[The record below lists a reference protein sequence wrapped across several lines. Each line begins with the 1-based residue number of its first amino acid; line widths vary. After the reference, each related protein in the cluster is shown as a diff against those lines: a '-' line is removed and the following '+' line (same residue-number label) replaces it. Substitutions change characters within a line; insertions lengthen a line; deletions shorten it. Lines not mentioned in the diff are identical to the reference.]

1 MMTTEMAVSPGDTQA
16 QRLESVM
23 HQLDAL
29 LSQPAV
35 GLRLRQ
41 APGENEWNVLQTL
54 GHLLEMI
61 PYWLDHA
68 RRLIEAPGEP
78 PPFGRA
84 LDSPERLEGVERGA
98 MTDPGDLVR
107 QLREQ
112 VRAAAETI
120 RGLSPG
126 ERAKAGIHARR
137 GLMKVD
143 DLIETFVVAHAED
156 HMAQVRAALG
166 S

>member
-1 MMTTEMAVSPGDTQA
+1 MAAEMVINPGDTQA

-23 HQLDAL
+23 QQLDAL

-54 GHLLEMI
+54 GHLLEMV
-61 PYWLDHA
+61 PYWLDQA
-68 RRLIEAPGEP
+68 RRLIESPGEP
-78 PPFGRA
+78 PPFGRT

-98 MTDPGDLVR
+98 VTDPGDILR

-112 VRAAAETI
+112 VRAAAKTI
-120 RGLSPG
+120 RGLSPE
-126 ERAKAGIHARR
+126 EREKAGIHARR

-143 DLIETFVVAHAED
+143 ELIETFVVAHAED
-156 HMAQVRAALG
+156 HLAQVRAALG